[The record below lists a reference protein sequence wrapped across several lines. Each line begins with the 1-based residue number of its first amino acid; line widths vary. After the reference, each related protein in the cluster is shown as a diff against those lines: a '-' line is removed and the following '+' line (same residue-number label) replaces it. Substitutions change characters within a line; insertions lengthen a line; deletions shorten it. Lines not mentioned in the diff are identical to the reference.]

1 MWRTAKTPR
10 SLIVSDIT
18 TETKHDVIK
27 DKAFDNAALLTLLFD
42 AV

>member
-1 MWRTAKTPR
+1 MQETRLSDW
-10 SLIVSDIT
+10 SNVSDIT